1 MDGCILAGLGVA
13 ETLSVY
19 NKERPESKGEFE
31 GRKGLGSNVVIRSE
45 ESCSLSSCWL
55 GVIFMVFAVEV
66 LFEFRFRSMSGVFIA
81 AIGVSVWCRMPEAR
95 RPGEDM
101 IDYS

>member
-1 MDGCILAGLGVA
+1 MGW
-13 ETLSVY
+13 
-19 NKERPESKGEFE
+19 PESKVELE
-31 GRKGLGSNVVIRSE
+31 GRKGLGSNAGIRSE
-45 ESCSLSSCWL
+45 ECCRPNSCWL
-55 GVIFMVFAVEV
+55 GVIFMVLAVDV

-101 IDYS
+101 TDGS